1 MKNSIFRLNMMNE
14 YEKVIGFIVTWSE
27 GLTAEVWSFAQCPRS
42 GRDKQVN
49 KSGGSKNATIL
60 INLRTEKKAVGEK
73 NLSAIS

>member
-1 MKNSIFRLNMMNE
+1 MILIKQFWKSSNILCA
-14 YEKVIGFIVTWSE
+14 WSE